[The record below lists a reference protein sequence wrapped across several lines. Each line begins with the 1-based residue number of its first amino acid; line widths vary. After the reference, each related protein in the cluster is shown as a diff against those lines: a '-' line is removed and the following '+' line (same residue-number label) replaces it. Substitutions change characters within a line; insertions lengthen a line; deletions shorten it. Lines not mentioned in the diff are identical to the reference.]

1 MVICII
7 TVMASSIMS
16 VLNMT
21 FRFTDGLN
29 PQVVM
34 ENNPQ
39 ARHVPPIFLEPYC
52 STNTFFTGCNFFAVS
67 PWPVPQVQWYSAV
80 QTHPTNSRIWTFTTN
95 RTANYLPGN
104 FRSWTTCAFFQQSA
118 KINLHSTPPSGQLVA
133 VKSKC
138 CGRTIPRSYSFKE
151 VSSSH
156 SSQCVLF
163 NGPHHISQGSWSLR
177 EFDGQDSHV
186 ECLDS
191 TQWWDNILSINCI
204 YFLLFWCYCCS
215 KSKIFMFGEDF
226 SLPPLQ
232 TWWSPL
238 LCFLSS
244 GCENPRLWNSS
255 RPPGTAQQPTPFTLL
270 ITLLITPYS
279 HIFFAKPFPFSN
291 FLIFLKT
298 HSNTNKSS
306 GEWTL
311 VYLEI
316 LRLGT

>member
-1 MVICII
+1 MDQIFLLARCRQIKLFLISPTAFPSQTRSSMESCKSGREHISEGSIIIVIII
-7 TVMASSIMS
+7 IIVIFTIRNQHWWSSASSQSWCIMS

-29 PQVVM
+29 PQVVL

-215 KSKIFMFGEDF
+215 QSKIFMFGEDF

-238 LCFLSS
+238 LC
-244 GCENPRLWNSS
+244 
-255 RPPGTAQQPTPFTLL
+255 L
-270 ITLLITPYS
+270 IRMWESATV
-279 HIFFAKPFPFSN
+279 K
-291 FLIFLKT
+291 
-298 HSNTNKSS
+298 
-306 GEWTL
+306 
-311 VYLEI
+311 
-316 LRLGT
+316 

>member
-1 MVICII
+1 MLWENN
-7 TVMASSIMS
+7 SS
-16 VLNMT
+16 VLL
-21 FRFTDGLN
+21 FQRG
-29 PQVVM
+29 
-34 ENNPQ
+34 E
-39 ARHVPPIFLEPYC
+39 
-52 STNTFFTGCNFFAVS
+52 FF
-67 PWPVPQVQWYSAV
+67 P
-80 QTHPTNSRIWTFTTN
+80 
-95 RTANYLPGN
+95 
-104 FRSWTTCAFFQQSA
+104 
-118 KINLHSTPPSGQLVA
+118 
-133 VKSKC
+133 
-138 CGRTIPRSYSFKE
+138 
-151 VSSSH
+151 

-163 NGPHHISQGSWSLR
+163 NSPHHISQGSWSLR

-255 RPPGTAQQPTPFTLL
+255 RPPGTAQQPTPVTLL

-279 HIFFAKPFPFSN
+279 NIFFRKTFFFFQFPN
-291 FLIFLKT
+291 FPKNAFKHKQIVRWMNLSIFGNPQIGNLGWCLSSSEGGPQVSFLKILKCKIW
-298 HSNTNKSS
+298 NTKYQVFLGNK
-306 GEWTL
+306 L
-311 VYLEI
+311 KM
-316 LRLGT
+316 

>member
-1 MVICII
+1 MLWENN
-7 TVMASSIMS
+7 SS
-16 VLNMT
+16 VLL
-21 FRFTDGLN
+21 FQRG
-29 PQVVM
+29 
-34 ENNPQ
+34 E
-39 ARHVPPIFLEPYC
+39 
-52 STNTFFTGCNFFAVS
+52 FF
-67 PWPVPQVQWYSAV
+67 P
-80 QTHPTNSRIWTFTTN
+80 
-95 RTANYLPGN
+95 
-104 FRSWTTCAFFQQSA
+104 
-118 KINLHSTPPSGQLVA
+118 
-133 VKSKC
+133 
-138 CGRTIPRSYSFKE
+138 
-151 VSSSH
+151 

-163 NGPHHISQGSWSLR
+163 NSPHHISQGSWCLR

-255 RPPGTAQQPTPFTLL
+255 RPPGTAQQPTPFTLI

-279 HIFFAKPFPFSN
+279 NIFFRKTFFFFQFPN
-291 FLIFLKT
+291 FPKT
-298 HSNTNKSS
+298 HSNTKN
-306 GEWTL
+306 GQVNEP
-311 VYLEI
+311 
-316 LRLGT
+316 